1 MRHGLSQLANV
12 EDIIEETN
20 MEVEQ
25 GFNMHYIFLNWLEM
39 ATRWNRN
46 ILCETKVVIRPG

>member
-12 EDIIEETN
+12 EEIIEETN

-39 ATRWNRN
+39 ATRRNRN
-46 ILCETKVVIRPG
+46 ILCETWL

>member
-25 GFNMHYIFLNWLEM
+25 GFNMHYIF
-39 ATRWNRN
+39 
-46 ILCETKVVIRPG
+46 